1 MVNEPFCEALSGR
14 SVSVILAKVLSG
26 RGFDVLTAKDADMLR
41 KSDEEQLL
49 FGTKHSRAIL
59 TTVAISRSYTQAPVC
74 RTSTSRVAV
83 PAARDWSTMQVTLD
97 QVGVHKQGND
107 GA

>member
-1 MVNEPFCEALSGR
+1 MNHFAKLYLDED
-14 SVSVILAKVLSG
+14 VSVILAKVLSG

-83 PAARDWSTMQVTLD
+83 PGRSGL
-97 QVGVHKQGND
+97 VHDAGDLGSGWRPQTGQ
-107 GA
+107 